1 MIRKELA
8 ILKDVNHAHTVA
20 YYGSYFHKKELWI
33 VMEYCEGGS
42 IQVRFRCLPA
52 CAAICFSFLCLILYI
67 SFSLPSPDSHS
78 HPHPSPSLF
87 RAEPV

>member
-52 CAAICFSFLCLILYI
+52 CACDLSFIPLP
-67 SFSLPSPDSHS
+67 FSLLLLLS
-78 HPHPSPSLF
+78 
-87 RAEPV
+87 AVA